1 MSHSASTDL
10 SANADASPVLYGKAL
25 QKARKRKTMSVED
38 VAQAIHVKAEIIEAL
53 ESSATEGLPPPAFV
67 QGYLRAYARHVEVP
81 ADQVLR
87 DYAAAV
93 PHQTETELRA
103 RSRLPKEASSHS
115 PLVKIFTRVLL
126 LFVLFALLY
135 SAYRY
140 YTNKVNHL
148 AEQEMAQIQADGDG
162 ARRLQ
167 IRQHAS
173 LTDDGELVTDK
184 VSQAIDPA
192 LLTPQP
198 EFESLAETLQSA
210 DDTPPQSQAQLTAD
224 TGVAEEAAQA
234 APEPPPL
241 PANDEVM
248 IYADQDSWVEITDA
262 AGRSLYYNMLREGEE
277 KEFRGAAPFDIFFGN
292 APAVTLR
299 VNDVDIDMTKFIR
312 SNNIARFRVSTED
325 DEAVFHPRPR

>member
-1 MSHSASTDL
+1 MDSA
-10 SANADASPVLYGKAL
+10 ADADAKSVLYGKAL
-25 QKARKRKTMSVED
+25 QKARKQKTMSVED

-81 ADQVLR
+81 VDQVLR

-93 PHQTETELRA
+93 PHRSETELRA
-103 RSRLPKEASSHS
+103 RSRLPREASSHS

-126 LFVLFALLY
+126 LFILFALVY

-148 AEQEMAQIQADGDG
+148 AEQETSQIQTEDGD
-162 ARRLQ
+162 ANRLQ
-167 IRQHAS
+167 IRQQAS
-173 LTDDGELVTDK
+173 LTQEGELVTDAD
-184 VSQAIDPA
+184 SAALNPA
-192 LLTPQP
+192 LLTTRP
-198 EFESLAETLQSA
+198 EFASLAETLQPVEDNTAQTQLAQA
-210 DDTPPQSQAQLTAD
+210 DAAS
-224 TGVAEEAAQA
+224 EAAQP
-234 APEPPPL
+234 APEPPPPP
-241 PANDEVM
+241 PADDELM

-262 AGRSLYYNMLREGEE
+262 AGRNLYYNMLREGEE

-325 DEAVFHPRPR
+325 DEAVFHPRRR